1 LTRSSKV
8 LSTLVENKPGTLFR
22 VIHLVRLMR
31 LNIEGLTLG
40 VTNGGADC
48 RMTMTLSGDDAAVE
62 HVAKQLMK
70 VIDILEA
77 HTYGPEEV
85 TARELALVKI
95 NTDKIS
101 VAEIQ
106 GNTGCRIV
114 DSSKHSVVAE
124 IVGSA
129 KQIDEFVQRL
139 GESNVLDIARTGV
152 AALPKETT
160 SR

>member
-1 LTRSSKV
+1 M
-8 LSTLVENKPGTLFR
+8 
-22 VIHLVRLMR
+22 VRLMR

-40 VTNGGADC
+40 VTNGGKEC
-48 RMTMTLSGDDAAVE
+48 RMTMTLSGEDAAVE

-77 HTYGPEEV
+77 RTYGPEEV

-106 GNTGCRIV
+106 RNSGCRIV
-114 DSSKHSVVAE
+114 DSSQHSVVAE
-124 IVGSA
+124 IVGSV
-129 KQIDEFVQRL
+129 KQIDEFVERL
-139 GESNVLDIARTGV
+139 GESNVLDIARTGA
-152 AALPKETT
+152 AALPKE
-160 SR
+160 SALR

>member
-1 LTRSSKV
+1 MTRASKV

-48 RMTMTLSGDDAAVE
+48 RMTMTLSGDDASVE
-62 HVAKQLMK
+62 HVARQLMK

-77 HTYGPEEV
+77 HTYSPEEV

-95 NTDKIS
+95 STDGIS

-106 GNTGCRIV
+106 QKTGCRIV
-114 DSSKHSVVAE
+114 DSSSHSVVAE
-124 IVGSA
+124 VVGSA
-129 KQIDEFVQRL
+129 NQIDQFVERL
-139 GESNVLDIARTGV
+139 GDNVLDIARTGV
-152 AALPKETT
+152 AALPKE
-160 SR
+160 RA

>member
-1 LTRSSKV
+1 
-8 LSTLVENKPGTLFR
+8 
-22 VIHLVRLMR
+22 MR

-40 VTNGGADC
+40 VTNGGKEC
-48 RMTMTLSGDDAAVE
+48 RMTMTLSGDDASVE

-77 HTYGPEEV
+77 RTYGPEEV

-106 GNTGCRIV
+106 RNSGCRIV
-114 DSSKHSVVAE
+114 DSSQHSVVAE
-124 IVGSA
+124 VVGSV
-129 KQIDEFVQRL
+129 KQIDEFVERL
-139 GESNVLDIARTGV
+139 GESNVLDIARTGA
-152 AALPKETT
+152 AALPKE
-160 SR
+160 SALR